1 MQLFDLRSK
10 GSRKPVSWENG
21 KPLPC
26 RLHAGS
32 SLLLVP
38 TRPLILRRFAPSCL
52 VLSHYGSSTNPN
64 PPPKSMASQISM
76 IGGEYKVRTI
86 TGDEFDVIYTR
97 SSATVK
103 GCLSRFRHMFEN
115 LDDEWVAG
123 LDVEYTT
130 VLGREK
136 DLKDEERKKPAVIQ
150 VYVHDLCLVYHIC
163 HADVECLY
171 FKNFLQSNLVKFVTV
186 DFMNDKEVLSR
197 IGLVVG
203 NPFDLQKNQLLPSG
217 GQPSMLTLAG
227 AMVHPSYG
235 KLEKPQY
242 TFHRY
247 ACQWNVLDIDH
258 IHYAAMDGYLC
269 FNIYKGWMKSKSQ
282 VCGSSKEVSAKRK
295 RDKDEV
301 EDVDED
307 SE

>member
-1 MQLFDLRSK
+1 MQPFDLRSK

-26 RLHAGS
+26 RSHAGS

-38 TRPLILRRFAPSCL
+38 ARPSILRRFAPSRP
-52 VLSHYGSSTNPN
+52 VHSHYGSSTNPN

-103 GCLSRFRHMFEN
+103 GCLSRFRRMFEN
-115 LDDEWVAG
+115 SDDEWVAG

-150 VYVHDLCLVYHIC
+150 VCVHNVCLVYHIC
-163 HADVECLY
+163 HADVECQD
-171 FKNFLQSNLVKFVTV
+171 FKNFLGGGKVKFISV
-186 DFMNDKEVLSR
+186 DFANDKEVLCW
-197 IGLVVG
+197 IGLIVG
-203 NPFDLQKNQLLPSG
+203 DPFDLQKEGLVPSLD
-217 GQPSMLTLAG
+217 QPSMLTLAG

-235 KLEKPQY
+235 KLEKPPY
-242 TFHRY
+242 TFHRH
-247 ACQWNVLDIDH
+247 AWQRNVLDIDH

-269 FNIYKGWMKSKSQ
+269 FNIYKGWMKSNSQ